1 VHFHIVRITRDINEI
16 AELEDPTAQTK
27 ALHAAL
33 DEIPKAHRDTLQ
45 FLVFHLSRV
54 IQHESDNLVC
64 GSDALHVLALT
75 QR

>member
-1 VHFHIVRITRDINEI
+1 VKTCGDTDKIL
-16 AELEDPTAQTK
+16 ELEDPIAQSK

-64 GSDALHVLALT
+64 ISSAAQVLQLT
-75 QR
+75 

>member
-1 VHFHIVRITRDINEI
+1 MVEI
-16 AELEDPTAQTK
+16 EDPATQSK

-54 IQHESDNLVC
+54 IQHEKDNLVC
-64 GSDALHVLALT
+64 TSST
-75 QR
+75 